1 MPDKPLGQQN
11 YEQFADRYAQSA
23 PTKAHNAFYERPA
36 TLSLLPAVKGKHVLD
51 AGCGPGIY
59 TEWLLEHGASV
70 VAVDVTPAFIII
82 TRQRVGERATILQA
96 DVSQPLTFAD
106 DASFDV
112 VVSPLVLDYIYDWGA
127 VFAEF
132 HRVLKGGGCLVF
144 SCGHPFADFRFSPT
158 GDYFALEMTEIEWH
172 GFGDPPPVIRSY
184 RRSLQAILNP
194 LIGAG
199 FRLDHF
205 LEPQPTPEFAEA
217 EPGDYERWLH
227 QPGFLCIRAL
237 KLT

>member
-1 MPDKPLGQQN
+1 MPNKPLGQQN

-36 TLSLLPAVKGKHVLD
+36 TLSLLPDVNGKRVLD

-59 TEWLLEHGASV
+59 TEWLLEKGASV
-70 VAVDVTPAFIII
+70 VAVDVTPAFVII

-112 VVSPLVLDYIYDWGA
+112 VVSPLVLDYIHDWGA

-132 HRVLKGGGCLVF
+132 HRVLKGGGVLVF

-158 GDYFALEMTEIEWH
+158 GNYFALEMTEMEWR

-194 LIGAG
+194 LISAG

-205 LEPQPTPEFAEA
+205 LEPQPTPEFAKA
-217 EPGDYERWLH
+217 EPDDYERWLH

-237 KLT
+237 KP